1 MRKVYLLLLLIMMA
15 CLGCEWKLQ
24 SSDSQASDQLM
35 VIDRYDQLELRYLT
49 TGDFAAL
56 QEMNIEYPIE
66 TRMLIENLLQLGPAN
81 DPELKTK
88 LLVFFQDSTLQTIIH
103 DVQHD
108 YADMT
113 DIEEQLSESFHRL
126 KQMLPSLMIP
136 RVYTQISSLDQSIVA
151 GEGFLGI
158 SLDKYLG
165 KDYPLY
171 VKYGYSEWQ
180 RSMMT
185 RSFIVPD
192 CLAFYLLTLY
202 PETDTTLTVRDNH
215 RGRIQ
220 YVVNKALDERFF
232 DNEQVRKVE
241 QYMSDNQKLTV
252 QQLLE
257 SPF

>member
-1 MRKVYLLLLLIMMA
+1 MLLLLIMMA

-103 DVQHD
+103 DVQQTFT
-108 YADMT
+108 DMT
-113 DIEEQLSESFHRL
+113 DVEEQLSESFLRL
-126 KQMLPSLMIP
+126 KKMLPSMEIP

-151 GEGFLGI
+151 GDGFLGI

-165 KDYPLY
+165 QDYPLY
-171 VKYGYSEWQ
+171 VKYGYTERQ

-185 RSFIVPD
+185 RSAIVPD
-192 CLAFYLLTLY
+192 CLGFYLLTLY
-202 PETDTTLTVRDNH
+202 PFDEADTTHSARDRH
-215 RGRIQ
+215 MGKIQ
-220 YVVNKALDERFF
+220 YVVNKAIDQRIF
-232 DNEQVRKVE
+232 DNEPVRNVE
-241 QYMSDNQKLTV
+241 QYLAKHKELTV

-257 SPF
+257 EPF